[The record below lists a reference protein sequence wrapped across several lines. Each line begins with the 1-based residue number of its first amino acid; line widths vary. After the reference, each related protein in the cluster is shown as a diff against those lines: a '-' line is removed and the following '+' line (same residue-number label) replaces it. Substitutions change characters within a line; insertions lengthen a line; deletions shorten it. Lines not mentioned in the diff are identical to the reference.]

1 MNGAAYFERMA
12 QYNIWANTH
21 AYNACAKL
29 PKAELDAPRRAFF
42 PSIMRTL
49 NHLVVADRLWMGRLL
64 GSPVT
69 MALDTVLYEDFD
81 ELRTAREAEDQAILE
96 FTSNL
101 TDAEVTSDLSYQ
113 SVTAGAY
120 TMPRDL
126 ILGHMFNHQTHHR
139 GQLSNMLIEAGSGPL
154 EIDLIYFGRELLA

>member
-21 AYNACAKL
+21 AYDACAKL

-69 MALDTVLYEDFD
+69 MALDTVLHDDFD
-81 ELRTAREAEDQAILE
+81 ALRAAREAQDQAIID
-96 FTSNL
+96 FAATL
-101 TDAEVTSDLSYQ
+101 TDAIIASDLSYQ

-120 TMPRDL
+120 TMPRDV

-139 GQLSNMLIEAGSGPL
+139 GQLSNMVLEAGGKVL
-154 EIDLIYFGRELLA
+154 EIDLIYYARDML